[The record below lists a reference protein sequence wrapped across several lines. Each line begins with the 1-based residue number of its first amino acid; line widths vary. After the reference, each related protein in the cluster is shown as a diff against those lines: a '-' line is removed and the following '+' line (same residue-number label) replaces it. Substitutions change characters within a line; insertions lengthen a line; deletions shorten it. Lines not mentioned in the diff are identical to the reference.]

1 MTLTLDLPR
10 SLNEEIV
17 QEAQREGVSTP
28 EYATRL
34 LSFATAFLKENPSIP
49 LQEAVPE
56 KQERDQARLAHIRSI
71 RGKYAHLGVT
81 TEDLHREHRID
92 ESRSKYPSWEAQ

>member
-56 KQERDQARLAHIRSI
+56 K
-71 RGKYAHLGVT
+71 
-81 TEDLHREHRID
+81 
-92 ESRSKYPSWEAQ
+92 